1 VAATSTPA
9 AVDDLAGGLPMTT
22 TRSHRGIE
30 VVLEVTSKRTFAV
43 AADWPGW
50 TRGGR
55 TEDEA
60 LDALVR
66 AGPRYAAV
74 VAAAGFDLE
83 PPADPAELD
92 VVARVAGTSTTEFG
106 APAVPLPGDVL
117 PLDEV
122 ALERQAAIL
131 QAAWGAFE
139 AAVVRHADAVL
150 APGPRGGG
158 RDIAKMIDHVHDADR
173 GYLAQLGARSPR
185 TAAGRAPIAEVHA
198 AALAALRARVR
209 GLPVAD
215 PARVTKPWPPRYYVR
230 RAAWHW
236 LDHAWEI
243 EDRAATRS

>member
-1 VAATSTPA
+1 
-9 AVDDLAGGLPMTT
+9 M
-22 TRSHRGIE
+22 RSSPGIE
-30 VVLEVTSKRTFAV
+30 AVLEVTRRRTFAV
-43 AADWPGW
+43 AVDWPGW
-50 TRGGR
+50 TRAGR

-66 AGPRYAAV
+66 TGPRYAAV

-83 PPADPAELD
+83 PPAAPTELE

-106 APAVPLPGDVL
+106 APAVPLLGDDS

-122 ALERQAAIL
+122 ALARQAAIL
-131 QAAWGAFE
+131 QAAWEAFE
-139 AAVVRHADAVL
+139 AAVIRHAGAVL
-150 APGPRGGG
+150 ATGPRGGG

-173 GYLAQLGARSPR
+173 AYLVQLGARSPR
-185 TAAGRAPIAEVHA
+185 TAAGPSPIADVHA
-198 AALAALRARVR
+198 AALAALQARAR

-215 PARVTKPWPPRYYVR
+215 PARVAKPWPPRYYVR

-243 EDRAATRS
+243 EDRAATRP